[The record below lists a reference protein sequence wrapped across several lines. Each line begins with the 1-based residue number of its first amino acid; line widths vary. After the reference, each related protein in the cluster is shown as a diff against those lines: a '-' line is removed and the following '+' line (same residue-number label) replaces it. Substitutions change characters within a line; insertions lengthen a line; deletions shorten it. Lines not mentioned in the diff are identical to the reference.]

1 MESEGDGIG
10 KKMGFIARAFSAG
23 RPRRNHGPG
32 VADPAGATVCNFV

>member
-10 KKMGFIARAFSAG
+10 KKMGFLRVPFPRAV
-23 RPRRNHGPG
+23 HGPG